1 MARGLHGV
9 PLVISDA
16 HTGLKPPSPPP
27 CWEPAG
33 NAGSTSGAHPALG
46 TAGTV
51 PSEVRVV
58 GGWPGRRSTA
68 TVPR

>member
-9 PLVISDA
+9 QLVISDA

-33 NAGSTSGAHPALG
+33 NAGSTSGAPCAGHG
-46 TAGTV
+46 GTV